1 MLPKRFKISSTSLAV
16 VTVLTS
22 SAVFSAESEDT
33 EIERVTVWSTTVNA
47 SSMYLKEEAI
57 ASKQA
62 DHISDLLRS
71 IPGVDVGGAHS
82 LNQRITIR
90 SMDDKDLDISI
101 DGAKQNNYM
110 YHHMGNLQIHAD
122 ILKSVDIDVGN
133 NSVINGG
140 LGGSVRFETKQARD
154 LLQSGERFGGRVQ
167 VGAGDNSG
175 QTYSAT
181 AYGLMTDSVDFLGYY
196 NLVNRENYEV
206 GGGEITDSNG
216 DVIEGTDGTVRGL
229 EGELDDALIKFGWE
243 PSDNQR
249 IQLSYE
255 KYTDEGDYSYRPDM
269 GLATDIAITESL
281 NVPLLWP
288 TKFTRDTLALNYELS
303 LASSLIKAA
312 AYSNT
317 SELWRDETGYADNP
331 DYAGWAA
338 IVTGEAKN
346 QGINLLGETTLT
358 ALWEHDFTYGF
369 DYVKHDTDYSARYT
383 ASTDESAEESSNIA
397 IFVQDRIAFNDYIS
411 LIPGLRYDQYSVDSK
426 VVDNDFDNTAWA
438 LALAI
443 QPTDDLVFNV
453 SATELFKGP
462 EIGEV
467 FVGAGLY
474 DTTNQEIEAE
484 TGVNYELAFAY
495 QFEAFGDDNISL
507 GATVFKT
514 EINDYIYDYA
524 TAPAT
529 SGGRYWKDNIGDMD
543 IEGYEAYINYL
554 NGGFSGS
561 VTYSSA
567 ESELQAFEQ
576 YSELDGARLDR
587 QQGDTVSATLGY
599 ALDDMGLSF
608 NWELLYADDVPA
620 GLDLD
625 GASLD
630 NSKQGYTV
638 HNINARW
645 DITAVEGLTI
655 IAGVDNLFDEYYA
668 SQSSRTGV
676 SFHPRFGELYLQD
689 FEPGRNIKA
698 TVSYQF

>member
-269 GLATDIAITESL
+269 GLATDIAITS
-281 NVPLLWP
+281 
-288 TKFTRDTLALNYELS
+288 
-303 LASSLIKAA
+303 
-312 AYSNT
+312 
-317 SELWRDETGYADNP
+317 
-331 DYAGWAA
+331 
-338 IVTGEAKN
+338 
-346 QGINLLGETTLT
+346 
-358 ALWEHDFTYGF
+358 H
-369 DYVKHDTDYSARYT
+369 
-383 ASTDESAEESSNIA
+383 
-397 IFVQDRIAFNDYIS
+397 
-411 LIPGLRYDQYSVDSK
+411 
-426 VVDNDFDNTAWA
+426 
-438 LALAI
+438 
-443 QPTDDLVFNV
+443 
-453 SATELFKGP
+453 
-462 EIGEV
+462 
-467 FVGAGLY
+467 
-474 DTTNQEIEAE
+474 
-484 TGVNYELAFAY
+484 
-495 QFEAFGDDNISL
+495 
-507 GATVFKT
+507 
-514 EINDYIYDYA
+514 
-524 TAPAT
+524 
-529 SGGRYWKDNIGDMD
+529 
-543 IEGYEAYINYL
+543 
-554 NGGFSGS
+554 
-561 VTYSSA
+561 
-567 ESELQAFEQ
+567 
-576 YSELDGARLDR
+576 
-587 QQGDTVSATLGY
+587 
-599 ALDDMGLSF
+599 
-608 NWELLYADDVPA
+608 
-620 GLDLD
+620 
-625 GASLD
+625 
-630 NSKQGYTV
+630 
-638 HNINARW
+638 
-645 DITAVEGLTI
+645 
-655 IAGVDNLFDEYYA
+655 
-668 SQSSRTGV
+668 
-676 SFHPRFGELYLQD
+676 
-689 FEPGRNIKA
+689 
-698 TVSYQF
+698 